1 MKFLAILAS
10 TALLLGGCA
19 SDGAGK
25 PASEQSGKPLP
36 PEKRP
41 TPEVGMTKHQIRGAW
56 GKPKRVR
63 QTEEG
68 EEWQYDNV
76 ELAMIPFNFGFRPE
90 FHIFV
95 FGRDGLLK
103 HFSVEK
109 R

>member
-1 MKFLAILAS
+1 MKHLIILV
-10 TALLLGGCA
+10 TIGLLLGGCA
-19 SDGAGK
+19 GNNAGNA
-25 PASEQSGKPLP
+25 PSQQSGKPLP

-41 TPEVGMTKHQIRGAW
+41 TPEVGMTKDQIRGAW

-63 QTEEG
+63 QTEAG
-68 EEWQYDNV
+68 EEWEYDNV

-90 FHIFV
+90 FHTFV
-95 FGRDGLLK
+95 FGQDGLLK